1 MNYVLQCSSN
11 QAFQGILMR
20 AVQLR
25 LISKST
31 HKAIEKELAVNTCDS
46 QGGICAF
53 YGTGNSSRMAISA
66 LGLVHPCVEFLLGPP
81 TQEEV
86 RKTTKGLFSMLQKPE
101 FSVSNILAK
110 NIENTVRVHCCTGGS
125 TNLVKHLVAAMIYA
139 GYNFNLF
146 DYQRIRN
153 AFPIPDLFDYSATDG
168 RDIYTLAQHCRAGK
182 VRGVESI
189 LKALAD
195 NEVPVSL
202 MSPTVTGTT
211 WKSRMELKKGL
222 DPAEV
227 KDNPVILAHPRRAV
241 SGIDVLRSNFF
252 ESAVL
257 KVSGFSEEQ
266 IREFDEK
273 VFYVMYYES
282 EDEANRG
289 LVDANI
295 SNALKQQKSLSKEA
309 ILAMAATNRTEDD
322 PSLEDIRTLNRSKLF
337 DLMID
342 CNLFKVAVVISGQG
356 PEAFGMPEMF
366 TPMQHINSNQQLRK
380 MAIFLSDGRFSGVTW
395 GAAIGHITPEAM
407 KGGNLLYLK
416 TGDMLR
422 LQLGL
427 KRVEMLDPQMVRNGR
442 LVAYTGSLDRERY
455 VLGAQRLQR
464 MEKRRE
470 MISPTNRLENVTD
483 ASRGVVP
490 DRVAKQATKR
500 HSSHG
505 TSYRIRNTR
514 RQPETG

>member
-1 MNYVLQCSSN
+1 
-11 QAFQGILMR
+11 
-20 AVQLR
+20 
-25 LISKST
+25 
-31 HKAIEKELAVNTCDS
+31 
-46 QGGICAF
+46 
-53 YGTGNSSRMAISA
+53 
-66 LGLVHPCVEFLLGPP
+66 
-81 TQEEV
+81 
-86 RKTTKGLFSMLQKPE
+86 
-101 FSVSNILAK
+101 
-110 NIENTVRVHCCTGGS
+110 
-125 TNLVKHLVAAMIYA
+125 
-139 GYNFNLF
+139 
-146 DYQRIRN
+146 
-153 AFPIPDLFDYSATDG
+153 
-168 RDIYTLAQHCRAGK
+168 
-182 VRGVESI
+182 VESI
-189 LKALAD
+189 LAALGE

-211 WKSRMELKKGL
+211 WKARMEVKKGL
-222 DPAEV
+222 DPAGV
-227 KDNPVILAHPRRAV
+227 RDNPVILSRPRRGV

-257 KVSGFSEEQ
+257 KVSGFSDEQ

-273 VFYVMYYES
+273 AFYVMYYES

-295 SNALKQQKSLSKEA
+295 SSSLKQQKSLSKEA
-309 ILAMAATNRTEDD
+309 ILAMAATNRTEND
-322 PSLEDIRTLNRSKLF
+322 PPIEEIRTLNRSRLF

-395 GAAIGHITPEAM
+395 GAAIGHITPEAI
-407 KGGNLLYLK
+407 KGGHLLYLK

-422 LQLGL
+422 LQLCL
-427 KRVEMLDPQMVRNGR
+427 KRVELLDPQMVRNGR

-470 MISPTNRLENVTD
+470 VISPTNRLENVTD

-490 DRVAKQATKR
+490 ERIAKQATKR

-514 RQPETG
+514 RPSDSR